1 MSDLLYIPDSIAQSL
16 PANNQF
22 NALMQ
27 LSGKVFRDVPGR
39 KTLQVKLQEKSYFV
53 KQHYGVGWVEIFKA
67 LASFKKPILD
77 ATTEVHAIQ
86 KLEMVGIPTTPLV
99 AYGKRGINPA
109 NIQSFVV
116 TEDLGEIV
124 SLEELCADWK
134 VNPPDQLFKQK
145 LIIALAQLSTKLH
158 GAGLCHR
165 DYYLCH
171 FVIKKTD
178 LIKGDINLILI
189 DLHRMLL
196 NQHPNGVGVMK
207 DIAALMF
214 SSMDSGFNAEDWAL
228 FKQHYL
234 PQSDSFWK
242 QVRRRAEQ
250 LYQKFHSEK
259 FQKRLNVEKSAID

>member
-1 MSDLLYIPDSIAQSL
+1 MTILNL
-16 PANNQF
+16 PSHIKRIFGESAFDEMMHLN
-22 NALMQ
+22 
-27 LSGKVFRDVPGR
+27 GRVFRDVHSR
-39 KTLQVKLQEKSYFV
+39 KTIQVTLGEHHYFV
-53 KQHYGVGWVEIFKA
+53 KQHLGIGWVEIFKS
-67 LASFKKPILD
+67 LISFKKPVLS
-77 ATTEVHAIQ
+77 AMTEVHAIQ

-99 AYGKRGINPA
+99 AYGKRGVNPA
-109 NIQSFVV
+109 RIQSFVV

-134 VNPPDQLFKQK
+134 ANPPDHLFKQN
-145 LIIALAQLSTKLH
+145 LIIALAQLSAKLH

-171 FVIKKTD
+171 FVLKKTD
-178 LIKGDINLILI
+178 LIRGDINLILI
-189 DLHRMLL
+189 DLHRVLL

-214 SSMDSGFNAEDWAL
+214 SSMDSGFDEEDWAL

-242 QVRRRAEQ
+242 QVRRRSEQ

>member
-1 MSDLLYIPDSIAQSL
+1 MTILNLPSHIKRIFGEMSFDEMMRL
-16 PANNQF
+16 N
-22 NALMQ
+22 
-27 LSGKVFRDVPGR
+27 GRVFRDVHSR
-39 KTLQVKLQEKSYFV
+39 KTIQVNLGEHRYFV
-53 KQHYGVGWVEIFKA
+53 KQHFGIGWAEIFKS
-67 LASFKKPILD
+67 LISFKKPVLS
-77 ATTEVHAIQ
+77 AMTEVHAIEELI
-86 KLEMVGIPTTPLV
+86 KIGIPTTPLV
-99 AYGKRGINPA
+99 GYGERGVNPA
-109 NIQSFVV
+109 SIQSFVV
-116 TEDLGEIV
+116 TEDLGEII

-134 VNPPDQLFKQK
+134 VNPPDYLFKQK
-145 LIIALAQLSTKLH
+145 LIIALAQLSKKLH
-158 GAGLCHR
+158 GAGMCHR

-171 FVIKKTD
+171 FVLKKTD
-178 LIKGDINLILI
+178 LIRGGINLILI
-189 DLHRMLL
+189 DLHRVLL

-214 SSMDSGFNAEDWAL
+214 SSMDSGFDEEDWTL